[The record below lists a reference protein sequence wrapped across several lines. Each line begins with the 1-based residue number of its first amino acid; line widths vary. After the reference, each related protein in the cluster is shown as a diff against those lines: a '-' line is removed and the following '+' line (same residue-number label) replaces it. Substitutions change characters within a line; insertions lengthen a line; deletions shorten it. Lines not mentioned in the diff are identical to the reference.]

1 MLRIGAGMRPV
12 IIAVVV
18 LLLILV
24 AGLFGPEAGVVTC
37 ENELRISRVG
47 VARQLAALGYSDPQ
61 EITFEHGCYVALA
74 RDGRGMVMKVRLN
87 PSTGEIVSRRWA
99 FMGL

>member
-24 AGLFGPEAGVVTC
+24 NGLLRPDAGVVTC
-37 ENELRISRVG
+37 ENELLKYRVG
-47 VARQLAALGYSDPQ
+47 VARQLAALGYTDPQ

>member
-1 MLRIGAGMRPV
+1 MRPV
-12 IIAVVV
+12 VIAVVV

-24 AGLFGPEAGVVTC
+24 AGLLGPEAGVVTC
-37 ENELRISRVG
+37 DNELRMSRIG
-47 VARQLAALGYSDPQ
+47 VARQLAVHGYTDPQ
-61 EITFEHGCYVALA
+61 DITFEHGCYVALA